1 MVNRI
6 NSLRNYHLYGKP
18 GNSGQSSN
26 GTVHPGG
33 DFPEN
38 KYYISRYYIFPVF
51 TDTTDRARLHLERE
65 RKIYRYFVNGKQN
78 TSAISPKFF
87 HRNCRTNGKHSLF
100 EVQ

>member
-26 GTVHPGG
+26 GTVHSGG

-78 TSAISPKFF
+78 TSTI
-87 HRNCRTNGKHSLF
+87 
-100 EVQ
+100 

>member
-51 TDTTDRARLHLERE
+51 TDTTDRARLDLERE

-78 TSAISPKFF
+78 TSTI
-87 HRNCRTNGKHSLF
+87 
-100 EVQ
+100 